1 MKQASVWGVVTV
13 LALVVAVVVLNRGAG
28 SSSQPGGG
36 AVALPWE
43 RDLSSALARAGSEN
57 KIVMVDFYTDW
68 CGWCKKLE
76 RTTLTDARVQR
87 ALDRFV
93 GWCRRFD
100 QNTLSDSNV
109 QRALER
115 VVSVRLNAEKDG
127 REAAERFRVDEY
139 PTILFLDARGE
150 EVGRISGYFEPGPF
164 LAEIEDIIRK
174 A

>member
-68 CGWCKKLE
+68 C
-76 RTTLTDARVQR
+76 
-87 ALDRFV
+87 

>member
-68 CGWCKKLE
+68 CGWC
-76 RTTLTDARVQR
+76 
-87 ALDRFV
+87 
-93 GWCRRFD
+93 RRFD

-150 EVGRISGYFEPGPF
+150 EVGRISEYFEPGPF

>member
-1 MKQASVWGVVTV
+1 
-13 LALVVAVVVLNRGAG
+13 
-28 SSSQPGGG
+28 
-36 AVALPWE
+36 VALPWE

-68 CGWCKKLE
+68 C
-76 RTTLTDARVQR
+76 
-87 ALDRFV
+87 

>member
-68 CGWCKKLE
+68 CGW
-76 RTTLTDARVQR
+76 
-87 ALDRFV
+87 
-93 GWCRRFD
+93 FD

>member
-1 MKQASVWGVVTV
+1 MKQSSVWGVVTV

-68 CGWCKKLE
+68 C
-76 RTTLTDARVQR
+76 
-87 ALDRFV
+87 

>member
-1 MKQASVWGVVTV
+1 MWGVVTV

-68 CGWCKKLE
+68 C
-76 RTTLTDARVQR
+76 
-87 ALDRFV
+87 